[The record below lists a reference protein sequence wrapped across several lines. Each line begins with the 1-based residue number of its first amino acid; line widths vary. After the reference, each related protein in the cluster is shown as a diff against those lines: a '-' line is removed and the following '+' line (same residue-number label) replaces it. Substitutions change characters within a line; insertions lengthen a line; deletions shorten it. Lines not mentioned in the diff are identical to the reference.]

1 MLAYYFT
8 LGMRSLRRAPVLTA
22 LMVVILAVGI
32 AASMTSLTMLL
43 VLSGDPIPGKSD
55 RLFMPRLDTRPL
67 EGADDLATPDLQ
79 LAYSDAS
86 NLMRAGFGLR
96 RTVLYGIA
104 PAVDGGSEAPPAARE
119 PGIATTADLFTMLD
133 VPFREGS
140 GWTAD
145 DDARA
150 ANVAVIGSALARR
163 LFGDDAAVGR
173 RLRVDEREYTV
184 TGVIGDWAPTPKF
197 YRVYGS
203 SATSAP
209 EQLWIPFSN
218 ALARFYRNEGWTSC
232 DGAEQGYDFQSFLD
246 SNCTWI
252 QYWVEL
258 ESSADARGFRDHLS
272 AYVAQQKALGR
283 MPRPDNSRVLD
294 VRALLHDIGV
304 VGNDTR
310 LATWVAFGFLCVCL
324 VNLMALMLAKFTA
337 CQAEIGVRRALGAR
351 RRDIFAQYLVE
362 AGVIGVAGA
371 ALGTALALYGVALLG
386 QGLADAPG
394 FYRMDPRLLAA
405 TVALSVLCSL
415 VAGLLPTWRA
425 ARVRPAIQLKSQ

>member
-8 LGMRSLRRAPVLTA
+8 LGLRSLRRAPGLTA

-43 VLSGDPIPGKSD
+43 ALSGDPLPGKSD
-55 RLFMPRLDTRPL
+55 RLLMPRLDTRPL
-67 EGADDLATPDLQ
+67 EGADDLSTPDLQ
-79 LAYSDAS
+79 LTYTDAS
-86 NLMRAGFGLR
+86 NLLRAGFGVR

-104 PAVDGGSEAPPAARE
+104 PAVDGGSKAPPAARE

-133 VPFREGS
+133 VPFREGA

-145 DDARA
+145 DDARGSD
-150 ANVAVIGSALARR
+150 VAVIGADLARR
-163 LFGDDAAVGR
+163 LFGDDPAVGR

-218 ALARFYRNEGWTSC
+218 ALSRFYRNEGWTSC
-232 DGAEQGYDFQSFLD
+232 DGAEPGYDFQAFLD
-246 SNCTWI
+246 SDCTWI

-258 ESSADARGFRDHLS
+258 ARPSDTRGFRDHVS

-283 MPRPDNSRVLD
+283 MPRPDNSRVLG
-294 VRALLHDIGV
+294 VRELLDDIGV

-310 LATWVAFGFLCVCL
+310 LATGVAFGFLCVCL

-337 CQAEIGVRRALGAR
+337 RQGEIGVRRALGAR

-362 AGVIGVAGA
+362 AGVIGAAGAVTGA
-371 ALGTALALYGVALLG
+371 ALTFYGVALLG
-386 QGLADAPG
+386 EGLADSPG
-394 FYRMDPRLLAA
+394 FYRLDPRLLAA
-405 TVALSVLCSL
+405 TIALSVLAAL

>member
-1 MLAYYFT
+1 MLAYYFK
-8 LGMRSLRRAPVLTA
+8 LGLRSLRRAPGLTA

-55 RLFMPRLDTRPL
+55 RLLTPRLDTRPL
-67 EGADDLATPDLQ
+67 EGADDLSTPDLQ
-79 LAYSDAS
+79 LTYTDAS
-86 NLMRAGFGLR
+86 NLLRAGFGLR

-104 PAVDGGSEAPPAARE
+104 PAVDGGSEAPPAERT

-133 VPFREGS
+133 VPFREGT
-140 GWTAD
+140 GWSED
-145 DDARA
+145 DDARGA
-150 ANVAVIGSALARR
+150 DVAVIGGSLAKR
-163 LFGDDAAVGR
+163 LFGDDPAVGQ

-203 SATSAP
+203 SVTSAP
-209 EQLWIPFSN
+209 EQLWIPFNN

-232 DGAEQGYDFQSFLD
+232 DGADQGYDFQSFLD
-246 SNCTWI
+246 SDCTWI

-258 ESSADARGFRDHLS
+258 ASAGDARGFRDHIS

-283 MPRPDNSRVLD
+283 MPRPDNSRVLG
-294 VRALLHDIGV
+294 VRELLDDIGV

-337 CQAEIGVRRALGAR
+337 RQGEIGVRRALGAR

-362 AGVIGVAGA
+362 SAVIGVAGA
-371 ALGTALALYGVALLG
+371 AIGAGLAIGGVALLG
-386 QGLADAPG
+386 QGLADSPG

-405 TVALSVLCSL
+405 TVALSVLGSL
-415 VAGLLPTWRA
+415 VAGMLPTWRA
-425 ARVRPAIQLKSQ
+425 ARVRPALQLKSQ

>member
-1 MLAYYFT
+1 MLAYYLM
-8 LGMRSLRRAPVLTA
+8 LGLRSLRRAPALTA

-43 VLSGDPIPGKSD
+43 ALSGDPLPGKSG
-55 RLFMPRLDTRPL
+55 RLLMPQLDTRPL
-67 EGADDLATPDLQ
+67 EGAEDLSTPDLQ
-79 LAYSDAS
+79 LTYADATQ
-86 NLMRAGFGLR
+86 LLRAGFGQR

-104 PAVDGGSEAPPAARE
+104 PAVDGGSESTPAERT
-119 PGIATTADLFTMLD
+119 PGIATTSDLFAMMD
-133 VPFREGS
+133 VPFREGG
-140 GWTAD
+140 GWSAD
-145 DDARA
+145 EDARGA
-150 ANVAVIGSALARR
+150 DVAVIGTALAQR
-163 LFGDDAAVGR
+163 LFGADTAVGQ
-173 RLRVDEREYTV
+173 RLRVDERDYTV

-203 SATSAP
+203 SPTGAP

-218 ALARFYRNEGWTSC
+218 ALGRFYRNEGWTSC

-252 QYWVEL
+252 QYWVEVA
-258 ESSADARGFRDHLS
+258 SAADASAFRDHVS

-294 VRALLHDIGV
+294 VRGLLADIGV

-310 LATWVAFGFLCVCL
+310 VATWVAFGFLCVCL

-337 CQAEIGVRRALGAR
+337 RQGEIGVRRALGAR

-362 AGVIGVAGA
+362 AGVIGLAGAGAGA
-371 ALGTALALYGVALLG
+371 ALAVYGVQLLG
-386 QGLADAPG
+386 QGLADSPT
-394 FYRMDPRLLAA
+394 FYRMDPGLLAA
-405 TVALSVLCSL
+405 TVLLSLLCAL
-415 VAGLLPTWRA
+415 VAALLPTWRA
-425 ARVRPAIQLKSQ
+425 AGVRPANQLKSQ

>member
-1 MLAYYFT
+1 MLAYYLM
-8 LGMRSLRRAPVLTA
+8 LGLRSLRRAPLLTA

-55 RLFMPRLDTRPL
+55 RLFTLQLDTRPV
-67 EGADDLATPDLQ
+67 EGADDLGTPDLQ
-79 LAYSDAS
+79 LTHADAS
-86 NLMRAGFGLR
+86 NLLRDGFGQR

-104 PAVDGGSEAPPAARE
+104 PAVDGGSLAPAAARE
-119 PGIATTADLFTMLD
+119 PGIATTADLFPMLG

-150 ANVAVIGSALARR
+150 ADVAVIGSELARR
-163 LFGDDAAVGR
+163 LFGNDAAVGR
-173 RLRVDEREYTV
+173 KLRVDEREYTV
-184 TGVIGDWAPTPKF
+184 AGVIGDWAPTPKF

-218 ALARFYRNEGWTSC
+218 ALSRYYRNEGWTSC
-232 DGAEQGYDFQSFLD
+232 DGAEQGYDFQGFLD

-252 QYWVEL
+252 QYWTEL
-258 ESSADARGFRDHLS
+258 ASADDAGALRDHVS
-272 AYVAQQKALGR
+272 AYVAQQKSLGR
-283 MPRPDNSRVLD
+283 MPRPDNSRIRNVRELLD
-294 VRALLHDIGV
+294 DIGL
-304 VGNDTR
+304 VGEDTR
-310 LATWVAFGFLCVCL
+310 IATWVAFGFLCVCL

-337 CQAEIGVRRALGAR
+337 RQGEIGVRRALGAR

-362 AGVIGVAGA
+362 ASVIGAAGA
-371 ALGTALALYGVALLG
+371 VAGTALALYGVSLLG
-386 QGLADAPG
+386 KGLADSSG
-394 FYRMDPRLLAA
+394 FYRMDPGLLAG
-405 TVALSVLCSL
+405 TVVLSLLCSL
-415 VAGLLPTWRA
+415 AAGLLPTWRA

>member
-1 MLAYYFT
+1 MLAYYLK
-8 LGMRSLRRAPVLTA
+8 LGLRSLRRAPGLTA
-22 LMVVILAVGI
+22 LMVLILAVGI

-55 RLFMPRLDTRPL
+55 RLYMPRLDTRPL

-79 LAYSDAS
+79 LTYTDAT
-86 NLMRAGFGLR
+86 NLLRAGFGAR

-104 PAVDGGSEAPPAARE
+104 PAVDGGSESLPAALW
-119 PGIATTADLFTMLD
+119 PGIATTADLFAMLD
-133 VPFREGS
+133 VPFKEGA
-140 GWTAD
+140 GWSAD
-145 DDARA
+145 DDARG
-150 ANVAVIGSALARR
+150 ANVAVIGAELAQR
-163 LFGDDAAVGR
+163 LFGSDPAVGQ

-184 TGVIGDWAPTPKF
+184 TGVIGDWAPAPKF

-203 SATSAP
+203 SPTSAP
-209 EQLWIPFSN
+209 EQLWIPFTN
-218 ALARFYRNEGWTSC
+218 ALSRAYRNEGWTSC
-232 DGAEQGYDFQSFLD
+232 DGAEQGYDFQGFLD

-258 ESSADARGFRDHLS
+258 GDPGDARGFRDHVT

-294 VRALLHDIGV
+294 VRALLDDIGV
-304 VGNDTR
+304 VGDDTR

-337 CQAEIGVRRALGAR
+337 RQGEIGVRRALGAR
-351 RRDIFAQYLVE
+351 RRDIFVQYLVE
-362 AGVIGVAGA
+362 AGVVGAAGAVAGA
-371 ALGTALALYGVALLG
+371 GLALWGVALLG
-386 QGLADAPG
+386 QGLADSPG
-394 FYRMDPRLLAA
+394 FYRMDPRLLAG
-405 TVALSVLCSL
+405 TVALSVFSAL

>member
-1 MLAYYFT
+1 MLAYYFK
-8 LGMRSLRRAPVLTA
+8 LGLRSLRRAPVLTA

-43 VLSGDPIPGKSD
+43 ALSGDPIPGKSD
-55 RLFMPRLDTRPL
+55 RLFTPRLDTRPL
-67 EGADDLATPDLQ
+67 EGADDLSTPDLQ
-79 LAYSDAS
+79 MTYTDAT
-86 NLMRAGFGLR
+86 NLLRAGFGAR

-104 PAVDGGSEAPPAARE
+104 PAVDGGSRSPAAARE
-119 PGIATTADLFTMLD
+119 PGIATTADLFVMLD
-133 VPFREGS
+133 VPFREGA
-140 GWTAD
+140 GWTPE
-145 DDARA
+145 DDARGA
-150 ANVAVIGSALARR
+150 DVAVIGSALALR
-163 LFGDDAAVGR
+163 LFGDDAAVGQ

-203 SATSAP
+203 SATGAP

-218 ALARFYRNEGWTSC
+218 ALSRFYRNEGWTSC
-232 DGAEQGYDFQSFLD
+232 DGAEPGYDFQAFLD
-246 SNCTWI
+246 SDCTWI

-258 ESSADARGFRDHLS
+258 ASAADARGLRDHVS

-283 MPRPDNSRVLD
+283 MPRPDNSRVLG
-294 VRALLHDIGV
+294 VRDLLDDIGV

-337 CQAEIGVRRALGAR
+337 RQGEIGVRRALGAR

-362 AGVIGVAGA
+362 AGVVGAAGA
-371 ALGTALALYGVALLG
+371 IAGAALALYGVSLLG
-386 QGLADAPG
+386 EGLADSPG

-405 TVALSVLCSL
+405 TVGLSVVCAL

-425 ARVRPAIQLKSQ
+425 ACVRPAIQLKSQ